1 MAAKPVKLID
11 SLERFSEDNMRCVIC
26 LDDLRVQRGFL
37 ELPCCNGGKLCMG
50 CTYEYITKRK
60 ERKSP
65 CCRTDISGI
74 QKWVTVMNTAH
85 VSYIKSVYM
94 QRYESHLTAAEIE
107 RRENLTIEL
116 NSIDEAGRERYEAAE
131 AERRAR
137 EQRENMERIA
147 RYERE
152 RQEQIERE
160 RLERI
165 RVEQERIRLEQ
176 ERLAR
181 ERAEEERRQM
191 ELARQL
197 STVQHQIETA
207 GGITGLVSQV
217 RQGIPYQDFYKT
229 VRRNAPHRL
238 QEALTSLESRIG
250 ALIRRSTPLADV
262 EVANLKKMQKWHFVM
277 GKNPLQT
284 PGLDEIWSIVWDSQ
298 QELNNRELLPAN
310 LERMGDAMARPS
322 SLTTDMDPTYVI
334 NYDCLNTVTFTNR
347 VTNEVIQTPITAN
360 VQPSTGLYPIAFNV
374 VKNTNP
380 ARGTEQNTY
389 LAVTYG
395 SPRSDRKYAI
405 TLYDYS
411 VGDPLFH
418 GHPVTIDITHVN
430 TQEVPLVTPM
440 NPRTF
445 TRLSVDYVHTPHPM
459 HTYQYVY
466 DS

>member
-1 MAAKPVKLID
+1 MAAKPVKLIN

-60 ERKSP
+60 ERQSP

-74 QKWVTVMNTAH
+74 QKWVTVMNTEQ
-85 VSYIKSVYM
+85 VSYGSFYM
-94 QRYESHLTAAEIE
+94 RKYEQHLTAAEIE

-116 NSIDEAGRERYEAAE
+116 NSIVEAGRERYEAAE

-137 EQRENMERIA
+137 EQREYNERMA

-152 RQEQIERE
+152 RQERMERE

-165 RVEQERIRLEQ
+165 RVEQEQIRLEQ

-207 GGITGLVSQV
+207 GGISGLVSQV
-217 RQGIPYQDFYKT
+217 RQGIPFQDFYKT

-238 QEALTSLESRIG
+238 QEALTSLESQIN
-250 ALIRRSTPLADV
+250 ALIRRSTPLTDV
-262 EVANLKKMQKWHFVM
+262 ESTNLKKMQKWHFVM
-277 GKNPLQT
+277 SKNPQQSR
-284 PGLDEIWSIVWDSQ
+284 GLDEIWSWVWDGQ
-298 QELNNRELLPAN
+298 QELAELELRPADSS
-310 LERMGDAMARPS
+310 RMSATDIPPTDI
-322 SLTTDMDPTYVI
+322 TTDTDRYQIYFDGIYT
-334 NYDCLNTVTFTNR
+334 LRFTNL
-347 VTNEVIQTPITAN
+347 VTNEVIRTRISVN
-360 VQPSTGLYPIAFNV
+360 VPSVFYPVALNV
-374 VKNTNP
+374 VTPTNSESGATP
-380 ARGTEQNTY
+380 RTY
-389 LAVTYG
+389 IAITFRSTYV
-395 SPRSDRKYAI
+395 SRKYTIA
-405 TLYDYS
+405 LYEYS
-411 VGDPLFH
+411 IGEPMFP
-418 GHPVTIDITHVN
+418 GHPTVVETVHVDTN
-430 TQEVPLVTPM
+430 EVPLYTPM

-445 TRLSVDYVHTPHPM
+445 TRLPVDYVHTPHP
-459 HTYQYVY
+459 TYTYRYVY
-466 DS
+466 YA